1 MSSRPG
7 RVGGKVAI
15 VTGAGSRGPGIGT
28 GRASAVLLAREGARV
43 ALVDR
48 EPAAAA
54 ETLRMI
60 EDEGGAAM
68 VVEADVT
75 DRGSCAAAVERTVSA
90 WGSVDILVNNV
101 GVSGPRGTATE
112 LDSEAWEAIM
122 RVNLTAM
129 MLMAGQVTPVMA
141 SGRGGSIVN
150 MASTAGLMGG
160 SPLLVYSV
168 SKAGVIGLTRS
179 LAFQH
184 GADGI
189 RVNAVAPG
197 YIQTPM
203 AMAGVGGDDPA
214 LWERRRQQTLL
225 RTLGT
230 AWDVGYAVLYLASD
244 EARWVTGVVLPVD
257 AGLSAG
263 QERPV

>member
-7 RVGGKVAI
+7 RVAGKIAI
-15 VTGAGSRGPGIGT
+15 VTGGGSRGPGIGT
-28 GRASAVLLAREGARV
+28 GRASAILLAREGAKV

-54 ETLRMI
+54 DTLRMI
-60 EDEGGAAM
+60 EEEGGQAI
-68 VVEADVT
+68 VVVADVT
-75 DRGSCAAAVERTVSA
+75 DRASCAAAVEQTVSA
-90 WGSVDILVNNV
+90 WGGVDILVNNV
-101 GVSGPRGTATE
+101 GMSGPRGTATE
-112 LDSEAWEAIM
+112 LDPEAWDGLL
-122 RVNLTAM
+122 RLNLTSMA
-129 MLMAGQVTPVMA
+129 LMAGQVTPVMA
-141 SGRGGSIVN
+141 SHRGGSIVN

-160 SPLLVYSV
+160 SPLLAYSV

-184 GADGI
+184 GRDGI

-203 AMAGVGGDDPA
+203 AMAGVGGGDPG

-230 AWDVGYAVLYLASD
+230 GWDVGYAVLYLASD

-263 QERPV
+263 QERPA

>member
-1 MSSRPG
+1 VSQRPG
-7 RVGGKVAI
+7 RVAGKVAI

-43 ALVDR
+43 ALLDR
-48 EPAAAA
+48 EPAAAE
-54 ETLRMI
+54 ETARMI
-60 EDEGGAAM
+60 EKEGGEAI

-75 DRGSCAAAVERTVSA
+75 DRASCAAAVERTVRT
-90 WGSVDILVNNV
+90 WGGVDILVNNV
-101 GVSGPRGTATE
+101 GASGPRGSAAE
-112 LDSEAWEAIM
+112 VDLEAWESLL
-122 RVNLTAM
+122 RLNLTSM
-129 MLMAGQVTPVMA
+129 LLMAGEVTPVMA

-160 SPLLVYSV
+160 SPLVAYSV
-168 SKAGVIGLTRS
+168 SKAGVVGLTRT

-184 GADGI
+184 GRDGI

-197 YIQTPM
+197 YLQTPM

-230 AWDVGYAVLYLASD
+230 GWDVGYAVLYLASD

-257 AGLSAG
+257 AGLTAG
-263 QERPV
+263 QERPT